1 MEPIVA
7 YRIEPD
13 LTVEEFIDI
22 LNRSTFAARRP
33 VNDVVTIRQM
43 LQNADVILTARIAGH
58 LVGVARS
65 LTDFAFATYL
75 SDLAVDERHQ
85 RRGIGKELIRRTH
98 EAAGL
103 HTMLILLSA
112 PKAETYYPHIGMVKH
127 ESCWTLPRRL
137 PAN

>member
-22 LNRSTFAARRP
+22 LNRSTLAERRP
-33 VNDVVTIRQM
+33 ANDVATIQRM
-43 LQNADVILTARIAGH
+43 LQNANVILTARIADR

-75 SDLAVDERHQ
+75 SDLAVDERYQ

-127 ESCWTLPRRL
+127 ESCWTLPRQEST
-137 PAN
+137 